1 MADMMNCPV
10 CGIENPQDRDFC
22 RNCNSPL
29 HLSSADDATIQSGQA
44 PTKKVTSELE
54 PVLPQWLRDARNASR
69 DPEQQ
74 GTPESMGQP
83 DKTKPIPSH
92 DLLAGLN
99 SQEDHGEEEEYVP
112 DWLASI
118 TGTPSKPKAE
128 SKTEPIEPSE
138 PSGVRW
144 VEIGGKNDFP
154 QQQEPADDVPSW
166 LSGLQSAEAQPQ
178 KDELTDWF
186 SQVEAEKPQL
196 GVQPPAQQ
204 PAFDSPLPG
213 FQADE
218 TPDWLRSMAQEA
230 EPTEEAKPAETPL
243 DMDVPSWFNSL
254 GGAEEPAQGDEP
266 TLFTESTPAESDA
279 FEFPSDMP
287 AWLKSDAEEKPSSK
301 QDTTPPWLKEKSS
314 ESSAPEMPAWLAENE
329 GTVRLPS
336 EPTQAEEPG
345 QDILADLPD
354 WLKTAGP
361 LSSLFTPQ
369 EETPAE
375 EPAQTLSAE
384 SSDENPVFTPGALES
399 APAFTPDAAEPIDE
413 LFTDM
418 PDWLSNAIEPAPD
431 VSSASKLTPITNED
445 ALAPSDLPSW
455 VQAMRPVEPDLSPV
469 SLASDQTLESRGAL
483 AGLQGVLPSVP
494 GFTPTSKPK
503 AYSIKL
509 DANAEQLK
517 HAEILEQILA
527 AEAAPEPVASYASL
541 RTSRSLRWFLA
552 AVLVL
557 GILVMQIL
565 PTQIF
570 SLPIGAPAEV
580 LVIRDT
586 LFGANPI
593 PQNAPVLVAFDYE
606 SSRAAEMELAANRM
620 MDLLILISHP
630 NFTFISTNETGSI
643 LAERFISQPKFV
655 DHFKNGGFS
664 YSNLGYLPGG
674 QLGIRAFAQD
684 PKGVS
689 PFDINGGSAWTA
701 ETYANFENISQFAA
715 MVLIT
720 DNAESAR
727 VWVEQTQD
735 VRGALPIFVVSSA
748 QAAPMI
754 EPYYDSGQVR
764 GIIPGLYGGT
774 VFEQFNQDL
783 PGVAKVHWDA
793 YSLGMLLA
801 MMFVLGGGLWN
812 LVLGLRERAAARE
825 AK

>member
-10 CGIENPQDRDFC
+10 CGVENPQDRDFC
-22 RNCNSPL
+22 RNCSSPL
-29 HLSSADDATIQSGQA
+29 HIPSAGDTTIKPGQI
-44 PTKKVTSELE
+44 PTKKTTSELE
-54 PVLPQWLRDARNASR
+54 PILPQWLKDARDASR
-69 DPEQQ
+69 DPDQQ
-74 GTPESMGQP
+74 GTPESMGQA

-99 SQEDHGEEEEYVP
+99 SQAGNEDDEEDVP
-112 DWLASI
+112 DWLSTI
-118 TGTPSKPKAE
+118 TGAQSKPKAE
-128 SKTEPIEPSE
+128 PSEPAE

-144 VEIGGKNDFP
+144 VEIGGKDDFAQP
-154 QQQEPADDVPSW
+154 QEEAPAENVPSW
-166 LSGLQSAEAQPQ
+166 LSGLQSTNEQPQ
-178 KDELTDWF
+178 KDELTEWF
-186 SQVEAEKPQL
+186 GQLESEKPQPSA
-196 GVQPPAQQ
+196 QPPSQQ
-204 PAFDSPLPG
+204 PAFESPIPG
-213 FQADE
+213 FEADE
-218 TPDWLRSMAQEA
+218 TPDWLRSMAQES
-230 EPTEEAKPAETPL
+230 EPAEEVKPSEAPSE
-243 DMDVPSWFNSL
+243 MDVPSWFSSL
-254 GGAEEPAQGDEP
+254 GGSEEPQSDAP
-266 TLFTESTPAESDA
+266 AMSAESAPAESDA

-287 AWLKSDAEEKPSSK
+287 AWLKGEAEEKPSPK

-314 ESSAPEMPAWLAENE
+314 ETSAPEMPAWLAENE

-336 EPTQAEEPG
+336 EPASTEEPG

-361 LSSLFTPQ
+361 LSSLFAQQ
-369 EETPAE
+369 EEAPAE
-375 EPAQTLSAE
+375 EPKTPPVEGSAE
-384 SSDENPVFTPGALES
+384 IPAFEPGALES
-399 APAFTPDAAEPIDE
+399 APAFTPDTSEPMDE

-418 PDWLSNAIEPAPD
+418 PDWLSNAIEPTPD
-431 VSSASKLTPITNED
+431 VSSASKLTPITSED

-455 VQAMRPVEPDLSPV
+455 VQAMRPVEPDISSA
-469 SLASDQTLESRGAL
+469 SLASDQTLEARGAL

-494 GFTPTSKPK
+494 GYTPTSKPK

-527 AEAAPEPVASYASL
+527 AEAEPEPIASYASL
-541 RTSRSLRWFLA
+541 RTSRGLRWFLA
-552 AVLVL
+552 AVIVL
-557 GILVMQIL
+557 GILAMQWI
-565 PTQIF
+565 PMQVF
-570 SLPIGAPAEV
+570 SLPVGAPSEV
-580 LVIRDT
+580 IVVRDS
-586 LFGANPI
+586 LFGVNPI

-620 MDLLILISHP
+620 MDLLNLISHP
-630 NFTFISTNETGSI
+630 NFTLISTNETGSM
-643 LAERFISQPKFV
+643 LAERFITQSKFAS
-655 DHFKNGGFS
+655 GGFT

-684 PKGVS
+684 PKGIS

-701 ETYANFENISQFAA
+701 ETYANLQNISQFAA

-727 VWVEQTQD
+727 VWVEQTED
-735 VRGALPIFVVSSA
+735 VRGSLPIFVVSSA

-754 EPYYDSGQVR
+754 EPYYDSGQIR

-801 MMFVLGGGLWN
+801 MMVVLAGGMWN